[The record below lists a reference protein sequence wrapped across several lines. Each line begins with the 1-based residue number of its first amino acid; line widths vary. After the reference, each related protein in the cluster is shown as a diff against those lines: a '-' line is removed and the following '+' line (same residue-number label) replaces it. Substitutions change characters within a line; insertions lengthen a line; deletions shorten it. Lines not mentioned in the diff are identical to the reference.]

1 MLELTEIQV
10 DLIKSFAIF
19 FLLLVGSYIGNTIF
33 TCSQLNYLK
42 KYKFIQLFC
51 AFLLFYFLDTL
62 LSETGKLE
70 YTPPIQKLLYS
81 FMYFIGFLII
91 MRLDLTISLLILL
104 LIFIIYFIE
113 TNKEFYLERGSKI
126 TDPEDK
132 KIYNDNKY
140 WITFD
145 YPYKIRLFKVKQED
159 FKFINKIETVIYYF
173 IILLVV
179 IGFIVYRGE
188 VSDTL
193 SKSNKLTWV
202 DIILDNHLC
211 ELKDKKSLWKY
222 FKIGLGIKI

>member
-1 MLELTEIQV
+1 MLEFTENKFDI
-10 DLIKSFAIF
+10 IKSFAVF
-19 FLLLVGSYIGNTIF
+19 SLLLIGNYVGTSIF
-33 TCSQLNYLK
+33 TCSQINYIK
-42 KYKFIQLFC
+42 KHKFIQFFG

-145 YPYKIRLFKVKQED
+145 YPYKIRLFKVKQQD
-159 FKFINKIETVIYYF
+159 FKFINKIETLIYNF
-173 IILLVV
+173 ILLLVV

-188 VSDTL
+188 VCDTL
-193 SKSNKLTWV
+193 LKSNKLTWI
-202 DIILDNHLC
+202 DIVLDNNLC
-211 ELKDKKSLWKY
+211 KLKDKKSLWKY